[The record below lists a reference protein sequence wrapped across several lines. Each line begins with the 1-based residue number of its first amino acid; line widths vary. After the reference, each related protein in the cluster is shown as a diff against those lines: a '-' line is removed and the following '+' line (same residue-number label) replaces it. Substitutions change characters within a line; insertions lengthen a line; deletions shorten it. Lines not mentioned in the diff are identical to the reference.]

1 MEIVRLRGGQEG
13 KVVAAMIDGGADN
26 HQEEPE

>member
-1 MEIVRLRGGQEG
+1 MEIVWLRGGQEG
-13 KVVAAMIDGGADN
+13 KVVATMIDGGADS